1 MRQQA
6 QQIRAY
12 AQQDNEIM
20 SRLTNLVLG
29 MDDIWKG
36 RAQEEFVQKYRGMM
50 LNILNL
56 EEALVSYAD
65 VMESDLRKM
74 EEADRQIKAKMRR

>member
-12 AQQDNEIM
+12 AQQDDEIM
-20 SRLTNLVLG
+20 SRITNLVLS
-29 MDDIWKG
+29 MDEIWKG
-36 RAQEEFVQKYRGMM
+36 KAQEEFVQKYQGMM

-65 VMESDLRKM
+65 IMESDLEKM
-74 EEADRQIKAKMRR
+74 EEADRQIKAKMRQ